1 MILENGVIRTMDAS
15 VPVQRALAIAGE
27 RVAGGIGTHET
38 ALASPDVV
46 DLGGRCVLPG
56 FTDSHVHFPTWAL
69 ALRQVR
75 LEGVSVARRGARPG
89 SRRRRAGRRP
99 PRLRLARRGLGRR
112 RRRRRHSTPS
122 PATFPPRSSPTT
134 TTRSGST
141 RRRSRSPAATSR
153 STGAWSSGTRA
164 ASRRASSARRP
175 HGTSATATSPSP
187 TTSTS
192 TRCGRGCAWPPPAA

>member
-56 FTDSHVHFPTWAL
+56 FTDAHVHFPSWAL

-75 LEGVSVARRGARPG
+75 LEGTTLARRGARPRPG
-89 SRRRRAGRRP
+89 RRRRRAASSAASAGATRSGP
-99 PRLRLARRGLGRR
+99 RR
-112 RRRRRHSTPS
+112 RRRRRSTPS
-122 PATFPPRSSPTT
+122 RATFPPRSSPTT

-141 RRRSRSPAATSR
+141 RPRSHSPAATSR
-153 STGAWSSGTRA
+153 STAAWSSGTAA
-164 ASRRASSARRP
+164 ASRRASSARSRP
-175 HGTSATATSPSP
+175 GSSGTSISPFP
-187 TTSTS
+187 TTSTW
-192 TRCGRGCAWPPPAA
+192 TRCARGCAWPPPAA